1 MSRGDSRAWLCK
13 GFRGHGLKIPGLP
26 SCREEACHRVWR
38 ERPLW
43 GQKHTPIALAYGAR
57 RSLEGFPSLP
67 SGEGSGAA
75 VGGEGEYFAPNT
87 LWLFFDVL
95 VHEGIS
101 HLKKKKRLIL
111 LFKGKINFVIQRK
124 AFRLKA
130 LDSGPEGAGTALG
143 PKWNNG

>member
-1 MSRGDSRAWLCK
+1 MGQEGLWK
-13 GFRGHGLKIPGLP
+13 GSHHCLPGKGVEL
-26 SCREEACHRVWR
+26 
-38 ERPLW
+38 RP
-43 GQKHTPIALAYGAR
+43 A
-57 RSLEGFPSLP
+57 
-67 SGEGSGAA
+67 
-75 VGGEGEYFAPNT
+75 GGEGEYFAPNT